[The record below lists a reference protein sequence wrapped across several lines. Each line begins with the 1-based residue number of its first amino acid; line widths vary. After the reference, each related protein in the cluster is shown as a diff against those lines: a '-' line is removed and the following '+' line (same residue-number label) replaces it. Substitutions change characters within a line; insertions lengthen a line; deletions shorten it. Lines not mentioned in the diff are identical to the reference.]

1 MKNDSTKAIQKF
13 NFQGDELDVAR
24 DGDRLL
30 VSVRGVC
37 GGLGTA
43 MQRQL
48 SKLKTKSWATI
59 TLMVTVGADG
69 KAREM
74 AMIDLDS
81 LPMWLATIE
90 PSRVAPHVRPKLV
103 AYQRDVARVLRD
115 HFFGAKP
122 QAPDAAALIGRLVDL
137 VTNLEARL
145 LAVESRPANSN
156 HVAIGVGGART
167 HVLDPLKEI
176 ARIEARAIGKTD
188 RPTLSRLRKLADDAL
203 RERVGFQLAGGQAW
217 SKFPQARLGD
227 LHCALARVLHAA
239 RRRADIAAP
248 AVRQLTLASNLNGK
262 RSAS

>member
-1 MKNDSTKAIQKF
+1 MSNDSTKAIQKF
-13 NFQGDELDVAR
+13 NFQGDSLNVLR
-24 DGDRLL
+24 DGDRLQ
-30 VSVRGVC
+30 VVVRGIC
-37 GGLGTA
+37 DGLGLGYSS
-43 MQRQL
+43 QL
-48 SKLKTKSWATI
+48 QKLKDKEWATV
-59 TLMVTVGADG
+59 TLIVTVAEDG

-115 HFFGAKP
+115 HFFGAKS
-122 QAPDAAALIGRLVDL
+122 QAPDSTALIGRLVDL
-137 VTNLEARL
+137 VTSLEARL

-156 HVAIGVGGART
+156 HVAIGMGGART

-176 ARIEARAIGKTD
+176 ARIEARAIGKSD
-188 RPTLSRLRKLADDAL
+188 QPTLNRMRKLADDAL
-203 RERVGFQLAGGQAW
+203 RERVGFPRAGGQAW
-217 SKFPQARLGD
+217 CKFPQARLGD

-248 AVRQLTLASNLNGK
+248 TVRQLTLASNLNGK